1 MARYIRKVTSRLA
14 IIGMPC
20 PCSQCACCC
29 NAYLG
34 TITAMVLIPFPFPFP
49 EHHSAVMDLEN
60 LEKGPCEDDRLLP
73 ESLGDYINQRVD

>member
-1 MARYIRKVTSRLA
+1 MRGYIRNIASRLA
-14 IIGMPC
+14 IIGIPC

-34 TITAMVLIPFPFPFP
+34 TITAVVLIPIPFP

-73 ESLGDYINQRVD
+73 EGLGDYINQRVD